1 MIAFSTQSSSV
12 GCADNQMAIQKPLVK
27 PIIAMDFVDNIL
39 CISRLLKPQKHP
51 HYKIGKC
58 FPVGSSW

>member
-1 MIAFSTQSSSV
+1 MIAFLEQASSV
-12 GCADNQMAIQKPLVK
+12 GCADNQMAIQTPMGK

-39 CISRLLKPQKHP
+39 CISSLLKPQKHP